1 MAPARVIETEL
12 ALPGGLILD
21 DGRRLTR
28 ARLRALTGAEEEW
41 LAEARGVASA
51 VKVTRV
57 LSSCVMALDG
67 ESADTERIRRML
79 VGDRD
84 YLMLELR
91 RLTLGDEVVAVIAC
105 PACNAPLDAEFQV
118 SDVPV
123 ERRPQ
128 TAAWYTGERGVRFRL
143 PTGGDQ
149 EAVLGL
155 EAPAAEEALLKR
167 CLWGEEGVELSR
179 AEREAAIAEMERQ
192 APRVD
197 LELDLTCSE
206 CGHRFLTPFDM
217 TAFFFEEMRA
227 RSGQLL
233 REVHTLAFYYHWSE
247 ADILGLGRRRRH
259 AYLNLLSDS
268 LRQE

>member
-1 MAPARVIETEL
+1 MAPARVAETEVV
-12 ALPGGLILD
+12 LPGGLILE
-21 DGRRLTR
+21 DGRRLMR
-28 ARLRALTGAEEEW
+28 AGLRALTGTEEEW
-41 LAEARGVASA
+41 LAEAREVASA
-51 VKVTRV
+51 AKVTRV
-57 LSSCVMALDG
+57 LSSCVAALDG
-67 ESADTERIRRML
+67 EPADAARIRRML

-84 YLMLELR
+84 YLVLELR
-91 RLTLGDEVVAVIAC
+91 RLTLGDDVVAVIAC
-105 PACNAPLDAEFQV
+105 PACSAPLDAEFRV
-118 SDVPV
+118 GDVPV

-128 TAAWYTGERGVRFRL
+128 TSAWYTGKRGVRFRL

-155 EAPAAEEALLKR
+155 EAGAAEEALLKR
-167 CLWGEEGVELSR
+167 CTSGGEGRELSG
-179 AEREAAIAEMERQ
+179 AEREAVIQEMERQ

-197 LELDLTCSE
+197 LELDLTCPE
-206 CGHRFLTPFDM
+206 CGHRFVTPFDT

-227 RSGQLL
+227 KSGQLL

-268 LRQE
+268 LRPE